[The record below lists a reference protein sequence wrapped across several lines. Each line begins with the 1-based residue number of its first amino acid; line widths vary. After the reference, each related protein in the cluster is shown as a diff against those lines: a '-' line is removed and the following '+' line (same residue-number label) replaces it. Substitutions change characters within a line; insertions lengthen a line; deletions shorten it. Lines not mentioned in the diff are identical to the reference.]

1 MKKVAVCGALLLLSM
16 ALLSSCSINKLAVR
30 AVAGMLGGGGDS
42 TVFTGEDDPELVGD
56 ALPFAL
62 KVYESL
68 LASDPTNAELC
79 LSTGSAFL
87 MYSFAFV
94 QAPAELL
101 PELQVEEQIAAKA
114 RAKKLFVRAREYV
127 LRGIELRHKGFRAE
141 LDKGRTAAALAMLK
155 PADIDYLYWAGAAW
169 LAAFSVDP
177 FDMTLLV
184 TVPVPQAMLE
194 QVLAWDDGYSKGAV
208 HDLFVSFYASVPAEL
223 GGSEERARRHFSRAV
238 ELSKGLS
245 LGPYL
250 SLASS
255 VSVKNQDVEE
265 FRRLLETALAIDVNA
280 DPSGRLQNVISQRK
294 ARWLL
299 DHVGDFFLDA
309 EAVQ

>member
-1 MKKVAVCGALLLLSM
+1 MKNAAAAGALLLLS
-16 ALLSSCSINKLAVR
+16 ALLLSSCSINKLAVR

-42 TVFTGEDDPELVGD
+42 TVFTGDEDPELVGD

-68 LASDPTNAELC
+68 LAADPSNAELC
-79 LSTGSAFL
+79 LSTGSAFC
-87 MYSFAFV
+87 MYAFAFV
-94 QAPAELL
+94 QAPADLL
-101 PELQVEEQIAAKA
+101 PEAEVERQIAMKS
-114 RAKKLFVRAREYV
+114 RAKKLFMRAREYV

-141 LDKGRTAAALAMLK
+141 LDKGRAAAALAMLK
-155 PADIDYLYWAGAAW
+155 PADIDFLYWAGASW

-194 QVLAWDDGYSKGAV
+194 QVLAWNDGYANGGV
-208 HDLFVSFYASVPAEL
+208 HDLFVSFYASVPAEI
-223 GGSEERARRHFSRAV
+223 GGSEQRARMHFARAV

-245 LGPYL
+245 LGPYI
-250 SLASS
+250 SLAAS
-255 VSVKNQDVEE
+255 VSVKNQDAAE
-265 FRRLLETALAIDVNA
+265 FRDMLARALAIDVNA

-299 DHVGDFFLDA
+299 EHIDDFFLTMEA
-309 EAVQ
+309 EQ